1 MNSDFLQFFVDLLGL
16 DTLEEKVKYV
26 VIELFVQTVFGQIT
40 YRFEVAVL
48 QLGNWSRSNLLGKEF
63 LLLRLEEV
71 AVIGDELQG
80 FHFILRIVN
89 KNHNFLSNIFV
100 EFFLSCQK
108 AEDIVGALNKL
119 EMSFSRIPDDFQQ
132 AVSNNPVNEE
142 LRAEVLVDIIHGVVL
157 D

>member
-1 MNSDFLQFFVDLLGL
+1 MKNFIENPKSNLGL
-16 DTLEEKVKYV
+16 GLNSITNSVNP
-26 VIELFVQTVFGQIT
+26 QT
-40 YRFEVAVL
+40 
-48 QLGNWSRSNLLGKEF
+48 
-63 LLLRLEEV
+63 EV

-132 AVSNNPVNEE
+132 AQ
-142 LRAEVLVDIIHGVVL
+142 LTKQGMALVKALNTVQDKH
-157 D
+157 